1 MSEMDPSAQV
11 QSISSSI
18 REIANN
24 IDESKLDK
32 NHDEG
37 LISQMSKLNVDTDVT
52 TQASL
57 AHISSRPD
65 QKGVQDLSS
74 PSNGLEISALDKMRS
89 ERQLFKESMQKQRSE
104 ALLQEAFNAEQIS
117 EEDFARYQFEK
128 QMEAFDPEMLD
139 SMKSHMENMNPAQ
152 QREFI
157 QYMQYEQQQKMI
169 QQQMLAQYTSL
180 RKKKAA
186 GLPNED
192 DTDSDN
198 DESFD
203 AQAFAE
209 FQKQLKTEMELSGED
224 GGDNSQEL
232 DIQAMMQMQ
241 VAQQMHRQQ
250 RERFMKEQEA
260 ALGERSEYE
269 LQLMRSLG
277 ADSVE
282 EAMEIIQAAGIKPED
297 IPSLLMS
304 NGLSPKESN
313 PMPTLPEPPKL
324 TRKQQLGM
332 EPIPPELMLEI

>member
-1 MSEMDPSAQV
+1 
-11 QSISSSI
+11 
-18 REIANN
+18 
-24 IDESKLDK
+24 
-32 NHDEG
+32 
-37 LISQMSKLNVDTDVT
+37 
-52 TQASL
+52 
-57 AHISSRPD
+57 
-65 QKGVQDLSS
+65 
-74 PSNGLEISALDKMRS
+74 MRS

-186 GLPNED
+186 GLSNED
-192 DTDSDN
+192 DTDSEN

-313 PMPTLPEPPKL
+313 PVPTLPEPPKL